1 VSYYDTWI
9 KNQSIKELIMDLKNL
24 LFETRDGIAYVTVN
38 RPEAMNA
45 LNRDTIFEI
54 SKVFREIH
62 SMEDVKG
69 VILTG
74 AGEKAFV
81 AGADI
86 SELNKLEGVA
96 GTGFSAHGH
105 HTLHLIE
112 DLSKPVIAAING
124 FALGGGCELA
134 MACHIRLASENAKFG
149 QPEVNLGLIPG
160 FGGTQRLPRIVGIGR
175 AMELILTGDI
185 IDAVEAHRIGL
196 VNRVTGSD
204 DLIPESEKLLKKILS
219 KGPLAVRFAI
229 EAINHG
235 TSMTLDEACRYEKH
249 LFGLVCTSED
259 MREGTRAFLKKE
271 KPDFKGR

>member
-1 VSYYDTWI
+1 M
-9 KNQSIKELIMDLKNL
+9 ELKNL
-24 LFETRDGIAYVTVN
+24 KFEVRDGIGYITVN
-38 RPEAMNA
+38 RPDVMNA
-45 LNRDTIFEI
+45 LNIETVLELG
-54 SKVFREIH
+54 KLVREIH
-62 SMEDVKG
+62 RMDEVGG
-69 VILTG
+69 VIVTG

-86 SELNKLEGVA
+86 SELNKLEGIE

-105 HTLHLIE
+105 HTFRMIE
-112 DLSKPVIAAING
+112 NLSKPVIAAVNG

-134 MACHIRLASENAKFG
+134 MSCHLRIASENARFG
-149 QPEVNLGLIPG
+149 QPEVGLGLIPG
-160 FGGTQRLPRIVGIGR
+160 FGGTQRLPRLVGTGK

-185 IDAVEAHRIGL
+185 IDAQEAHRIGL
-196 VNRVTGSD
+196 VNRVTPRD
-204 DLIPESEKLLKKILS
+204 ELMPETEKLMHKILS

-235 TSMTLDEACRYEKH
+235 MSMTLDEACRYEKH

-271 KPDFKGR
+271 KPKFTGR